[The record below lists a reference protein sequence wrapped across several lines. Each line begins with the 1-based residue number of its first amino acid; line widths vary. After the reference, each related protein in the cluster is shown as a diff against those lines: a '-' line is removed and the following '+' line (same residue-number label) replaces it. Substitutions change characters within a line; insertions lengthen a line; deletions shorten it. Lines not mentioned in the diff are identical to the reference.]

1 MFMKPLEILLSK
13 RWILKNREKELY
25 YQLKD
30 EIGKNRDFLTEKLG
44 YQAIITPNL
53 IKLEKIPSYAQN
65 WMGIQDFSDRLE
77 YIFLCMILMF
87 LEDRDAGEQF
97 VLSMLTEY
105 IQANIKEEQ
114 IDWTIY
120 SYRRHLVK
128 VMKYCVKIGILEID
142 DGSEDSFMKSDEGEV
157 LYQNTGASRYFMKNF
172 SRDISD
178 YHSQGDF
185 LKEEWI
191 GMNED
196 RGIIRRQRVYRS
208 LLISPG
214 IYLNDDTEE
223 DFAYVRHYRGMI
235 EEDLNRFFD
244 CELQV
249 HKTSAFL
256 IMGEDSNLGRSFPE
270 ENTLSDIVLLWCN
283 LFRQKIEDGSIEVP
297 VGEDIVISKQ
307 QFLMISEE
315 CKRRY
320 GNGWIKTYREMTMG
334 EFCKKLKEYMIL
346 MEMIMEK
353 HDQVIVYP
361 IVGKVAGRYP
371 KDFKGGETN
380 E

>member
-1 MFMKPLEILLSK
+1 MKPLEILLSK
-13 RWILKNREKELY
+13 RWILKDREKELY

-30 EIGKNRDFLTEKLG
+30 EIGKSRDFLTEKLG
-44 YQAIITPNL
+44 YQAIITPKL
-53 IKLEKIPSYAQN
+53 IKLEKIPAYAQN
-65 WMGIQDFSDRLE
+65 WMGIQDCSEHLE
-77 YIFLCMILMF
+77 SIFLCMILMF
-87 LEDRDAGEQF
+87 LEDRDAREQF

-142 DGSEDSFMKSDEGEV
+142 DGSEDSFIKSDEGEV

-178 YHSQGDF
+178 YQSQEDF

-208 LLISPG
+208 LLMSPG

-235 EEDLNRFFD
+235 EEELNRFFD

-270 ENTLSDIVLLWCN
+270 GNTLSDIVLLWCN
-283 LFRQKIEDGSIEVP
+283 LFRQKIADGSIEVP
-297 VGEDIVISKQ
+297 AGEDIVISRQ
-307 QFLMISEE
+307 QFLTISEE
-315 CKRRY
+315 CKRQY
-320 GNGWIKTYREMTMG
+320 GSGWIKTYREMTMG
-334 EFCKKLKEYMIL
+334 EFCKKLKEYMIF

-353 HDQVIVYP
+353 YDQIIVYP
-361 IVGKVAGRYP
+361 IVGKVAGCYP
-371 KDFKGGETN
+371 KDFKGCETN

>member
-1 MFMKPLEILLSK
+1 MKPLEILLSK
-13 RWILKNREKELY
+13 RWILKDREKELY

-30 EIGKNRDFLTEKLG
+30 EIGKSRDFLTEKLG

-53 IKLEKIPSYAQN
+53 IKLEKIPAYAQN

-178 YHSQGDF
+178 YQSREDF

-208 LLISPG
+208 LLMSPG

-235 EEDLNRFFD
+235 EEELDRFFD

-283 LFRQKIEDGSIEVP
+283 LFRQKIADRSVEVP
-297 VGEDIVISKQ
+297 AGEDIVISRQ

-315 CKRRY
+315 CKRQY
-320 GNGWIKTYREMTMG
+320 GSGWIKTYREMTMG

-353 HDQVIVYP
+353 YDQIIVYP
-361 IVGKVAGRYP
+361 IVGKVAGCYP

>member
-1 MFMKPLEILLSK
+1 MKPLEVLLSK
-13 RWILKNREKELY
+13 RWILKNRDKELY

-30 EIGKNRDFLTEKLG
+30 GIGKSRDFLTEKLG
-44 YQAIITPNL
+44 YQAIVTPNL
-53 IKLEKIPSYAQN
+53 IKLEKIPAYAQN
-65 WMGIQDFSDRLE
+65 WMGIQEFSDHLE

-87 LEDRDAGEQF
+87 LEERDSGEQF

-105 IQANIKEEQ
+105 IQGNIKEEQ

-128 VMKYCVKIGILEID
+128 VMKYCVKVGILEID
-142 DGSEDSFMKSDEGEV
+142 DGSEDNFMKSDEGEV

-178 YHSQGDF
+178 YQKQEDF

-208 LLISPG
+208 LLMSPG

-235 EEDLNRFFD
+235 QEELDRFFD

-256 IMGEDSNLGRSFPE
+256 VMGEDSNLGKSFPE
-270 ENTLSDIVLLWCN
+270 ENTLSDIVLLWCG
-283 LFRQKIEDGSIEVP
+283 LFRQKINDGDIEVP
-297 VGEDIVISKQ
+297 VGEDIVISTQ
-307 QFLMISEE
+307 QFVAISEE

-334 EFCKKLKEYMIL
+334 EFCNKLKEYMII
-346 MEMIMEK
+346 MEMIKEIY
-353 HDQVIVYP
+353 DQIMVYP
-361 IVGKVAGRYP
+361 IVGKVEGCYP
-371 KDFKGGETN
+371 KDFKGGEAN

>member
-1 MFMKPLEILLSK
+1 MKPLEVLLSK
-13 RWILKNREKELY
+13 RWILKNRDKELY

-30 EIGKNRDFLTEKLG
+30 EIGKSRDFLTEKLG
-44 YQAIITPNL
+44 YQAIVTPNL
-53 IKLEKIPSYAQN
+53 IKLEKIPAYAQN
-65 WMGIQDFSDRLE
+65 WMGIQEFSDHLE

-87 LEDRDAGEQF
+87 LEERDSGEQF

-105 IQANIKEEQ
+105 IQENIKEEQ

-120 SYRRHLVK
+120 SYRRYLVK
-128 VMKYCVKIGILEID
+128 VMKYCVKVGILEID
-142 DGSEDSFMKSDEGEV
+142 DGSEDNFMKSDEGEV

-178 YHSQGDF
+178 YQKQEDF

-208 LLISPG
+208 LLMSPG

-235 EEDLNRFFD
+235 QEELNRFFD

-256 IMGEDSNLGRSFPE
+256 VMGEDSNLGKSFPE
-270 ENTLSDIVLLWCN
+270 ENTLSDIVLLWCG
-283 LFRQKIEDGSIEVP
+283 LFRQKINDGDIEVP
-297 VGEDIVISKQ
+297 IGEDIVISTQ
-307 QFLMISEE
+307 QFVAISEE

-334 EFCKKLKEYMIL
+334 EFCNKLKEYMII
-346 MEMIMEK
+346 MEMIKEIY
-353 HDQVIVYP
+353 DQIMVYP
-361 IVGKVAGRYP
+361 IVGKVEGCYP
-371 KDFKGGETN
+371 KDFKGGEAN

>member
-1 MFMKPLEILLSK
+1 MKPLEVLLSK
-13 RWILKNREKELY
+13 RWILKNRDKELY

-30 EIGKNRDFLTEKLG
+30 EIGKSRNFLTEKLG
-44 YQAIITPNL
+44 YQAIVTPNL
-53 IKLEKIPSYAQN
+53 IKLEKIPAYAQN
-65 WMGIQDFSDRLE
+65 WMGIQEFSDPLE
-77 YIFLCMILMF
+77 YVFLCMILMF
-87 LEDRDAGEQF
+87 LEERDSGDQF
-97 VLSMLTEY
+97 VLSTLTEY
-105 IQANIKEEQ
+105 IQANTKEEQ

-128 VMKYCVKIGILEID
+128 VMKYCVKVGILEIN

-157 LYQNTGASRYFMKNF
+157 LYQNTGSSRYFMKNF
-172 SRDISD
+172 SRDISN
-178 YHSQGDF
+178 YQKQEDF

-208 LLISPG
+208 LLMSPG

-223 DFAYVRHYRGMI
+223 DFAYVRHYRSMI
-235 EEDLNRFFD
+235 QEELDRFFD

-256 IMGEDSNLGRSFPE
+256 VMGEDSNLGRSFPE
-270 ENTLSDIVLLWCN
+270 ENTLSDIVLLWCG
-283 LFRQKIEDGSIEVP
+283 LFREKIDNGDIEVP
-297 VGEDIVISKQ
+297 VGEDIVISTQ
-307 QFLMISEE
+307 QFVAISEE
-315 CKRRY
+315 SKRRY

-334 EFCKKLKEYMIL
+334 EFCSKLKEYMIV
-346 MEMIMEK
+346 MEMVKETYDQIM
-353 HDQVIVYP
+353 VYP
-361 IVGKVAGRYP
+361 IVGKVAGCYP
-371 KDFKGGETN
+371 KDFKGGEAN

>member
-1 MFMKPLEILLSK
+1 MKPLEILLSK
-13 RWILKNREKELY
+13 RWILKDREKELY

-30 EIGKNRDFLTEKLG
+30 EIGKSRDFLTEKLG

-53 IKLEKIPSYAQN
+53 IKLEKIPAYAQN
-65 WMGIQDFSDRLE
+65 WMGIQDFSDHLE

-87 LEDRDAGEQF
+87 LEDRDAREQF

-142 DGSEDSFMKSDEGEV
+142 DGSEDSFIKSDEGEV

-178 YHSQGDF
+178 YQSQEDF

-208 LLISPG
+208 LLMSPG

-235 EEDLNRFFD
+235 EEELNRFFD

-283 LFRQKIEDGSIEVP
+283 LFRQKIADGSIEVP
-297 VGEDIVISKQ
+297 AGEDIVISRQ
-307 QFLMISEE
+307 QFLTISEE
-315 CKRRY
+315 CKRQY
-320 GNGWIKTYREMTMG
+320 GSGWIKTYREMTMG
-334 EFCKKLKEYMIL
+334 EFCKKLKEYMIF

-353 HDQVIVYP
+353 YDQIIVYP
-361 IVGKVAGRYP
+361 IVGKVAGCYP

>member
-1 MFMKPLEILLSK
+1 MKPLEILLSK
-13 RWILKNREKELY
+13 RWILKDREKELY

-30 EIGKNRDFLTEKLG
+30 EIGKSRDFLTEKLG
-44 YQAIITPNL
+44 YQAIITQNL
-53 IKLEKIPSYAQN
+53 IKLEKIPAYAQN
-65 WMGIQDFSDRLE
+65 WMGIQDFSDHLE

-87 LEDRDAGEQF
+87 LEDRDAREQF

-142 DGSEDSFMKSDEGEV
+142 DGSEDSFIKSDEGEV

-178 YHSQGDF
+178 YQSQEDF

-191 GMNED
+191 GMNEN

-208 LLISPG
+208 LLMSPG

-235 EEDLNRFFD
+235 EEELNRFFD

-283 LFRQKIEDGSIEVP
+283 LFRQKIADGSIEVP
-297 VGEDIVISKQ
+297 AGEDIVISRQ
-307 QFLMISEE
+307 QFLTISEE
-315 CKRRY
+315 CKRQY
-320 GNGWIKTYREMTMG
+320 GSGWIKTYREMTMG
-334 EFCKKLKEYMIL
+334 EFCKKLKEYMIF

-353 HDQVIVYP
+353 YDQIIVYP
-361 IVGKVAGRYP
+361 IVGKVAGCYP

>member
-1 MFMKPLEILLSK
+1 MKPLEILLSK
-13 RWILKNREKELY
+13 RWILKDREKELY

-30 EIGKNRDFLTEKLG
+30 EIGKSRDFLTENLG

-53 IKLEKIPSYAQN
+53 IKLEKIPAYAQN
-65 WMGIQDFSDRLE
+65 WMGIQDFSDHLE

-87 LEDRDAGEQF
+87 LEDRDAREQF

-142 DGSEDSFMKSDEGEV
+142 DGSEDSFIKSDEGEV

-178 YHSQGDF
+178 YQSQEDF

-208 LLISPG
+208 LLMSPG

-235 EEDLNRFFD
+235 EEELNRFFD

-270 ENTLSDIVLLWCN
+270 GNTLSDIVLLWCN
-283 LFRQKIEDGSIEVP
+283 LFRQKIADGSIEVP
-297 VGEDIVISKQ
+297 AGEDIVISRQ
-307 QFLMISEE
+307 QFLTISEE
-315 CKRRY
+315 CKRQY
-320 GNGWIKTYREMTMG
+320 GSGWIKTYREMTMG
-334 EFCKKLKEYMIL
+334 EFCKKLKEYMIF

-353 HDQVIVYP
+353 YDQIIVYP
-361 IVGKVAGRYP
+361 IVGKVAGCYP

>member
-1 MFMKPLEILLSK
+1 MKPLEVLLSK
-13 RWILKNREKELY
+13 RWILKNRDKELY

-30 EIGKNRDFLTEKLG
+30 EIGKSRDFLTEKLG
-44 YQAIITPNL
+44 YQAIVTPNL
-53 IKLEKIPSYAQN
+53 IKLEKIPAYAQN
-65 WMGIQDFSDRLE
+65 WMGIQEFSDHLE

-87 LEDRDAGEQF
+87 LEERDSGEQF

-105 IQANIKEEQ
+105 IQGNIKEEQ

-120 SYRRHLVK
+120 NYRRHLVK
-128 VMKYCVKIGILEID
+128 VMKYCVKVGILEID
-142 DGSEDSFMKSDEGEV
+142 DGSEDNFMKSDEGEV

-178 YHSQGDF
+178 YQKQEDF

-208 LLISPG
+208 LLMSPG

-235 EEDLNRFFD
+235 QEELDRFFD

-256 IMGEDSNLGRSFPE
+256 VMGEDSNLGKSFPE
-270 ENTLSDIVLLWCN
+270 ENTLSDIVLLWCR
-283 LFRQKIEDGSIEVP
+283 LFRQKINDGDIEVP
-297 VGEDIVISKQ
+297 VGEDIVISTQ
-307 QFLMISEE
+307 QFVAISEE

-334 EFCKKLKEYMIL
+334 EFCNKLKEYMII
-346 MEMIMEK
+346 MEMIKEIY
-353 HDQVIVYP
+353 DQIMIYP
-361 IVGKVAGRYP
+361 IVGKVEGCYP
-371 KDFKGGETN
+371 KDFKGGEAN

>member
-1 MFMKPLEILLSK
+1 MKPLEILLSK
-13 RWILKNREKELY
+13 RWILKDREKELY

-30 EIGKNRDFLTEKLG
+30 EIGKSRDFLTEKLG

-53 IKLEKIPSYAQN
+53 IKLEKIPAYAQN
-65 WMGIQDFSDRLE
+65 WMGIQDFSDHLE

-142 DGSEDSFMKSDEGEV
+142 DGSEDSFMKSDEGEI
-157 LYQNTGASRYFMKNF
+157 LYQNTGSSRYFMKNF

-178 YHSQGDF
+178 YQSQEDF

-208 LLISPG
+208 LLMSPG

-235 EEDLNRFFD
+235 EEELNRFFD

-283 LFRQKIEDGSIEVP
+283 LFRQKIADGSIEVP
-297 VGEDIVISKQ
+297 AGEDIVISRQ
-307 QFLMISEE
+307 QFLTISEE
-315 CKRRY
+315 CKRQY
-320 GNGWIKTYREMTMG
+320 GSGWIKTYREMTMG
-334 EFCKKLKEYMIL
+334 EFCKKLKEYMIF

-353 HDQVIVYP
+353 YDQIIVYP
-361 IVGKVAGRYP
+361 IVGKVAGCYP

>member
-1 MFMKPLEILLSK
+1 MKPLEILLSK
-13 RWILKNREKELY
+13 RWILKDREKELY

-30 EIGKNRDFLTEKLG
+30 EIGKSRDFLTEKLG

-53 IKLEKIPSYAQN
+53 IKLEKIPAYAQN

-128 VMKYCVKIGILEID
+128 VMKYCVKIGILQID

-178 YHSQGDF
+178 YQSQEDF

-208 LLISPG
+208 LLMSPG
-214 IYLNDDTEE
+214 IYLNDATEE

-235 EEDLNRFFD
+235 EEELNRFFD

-283 LFRQKIEDGSIEVP
+283 LFRQKIADGSVEVP
-297 VGEDIVISKQ
+297 AGEDIVISMQ

-315 CKRRY
+315 CKRQY
-320 GNGWIKTYREMTMG
+320 GSGWIKTYREMTMG
-334 EFCKKLKEYMIL
+334 EFCKKLKEYMIF

-353 HDQVIVYP
+353 YDQIIVYP
-361 IVGKVAGRYP
+361 IVGKVAGCYP

>member
-1 MFMKPLEILLSK
+1 MKPLEILLSK
-13 RWILKNREKELY
+13 RWILKDREKELY

-30 EIGKNRDFLTEKLG
+30 EIGKSRDFLTEKLG

-53 IKLEKIPSYAQN
+53 IKLEKIPAYAQN

-128 VMKYCVKIGILEID
+128 VMKYCVKLGILEID

-178 YHSQGDF
+178 YHSQEDF

-196 RGIIRRQRVYRS
+196 R
-208 LLISPG
+208 
-214 IYLNDDTEE
+214 
-223 DFAYVRHYRGMI
+223 VRHYRGMI
-235 EEDLNRFFD
+235 EEELNRFFD

-283 LFRQKIEDGSIEVP
+283 LFRQKIADGSIEVP
-297 VGEDIVISKQ
+297 AGEDIVISRQ

-315 CKRRY
+315 CKRQY
-320 GNGWIKTYREMTMG
+320 GSGWIKTYREMTMG

-353 HDQVIVYP
+353 YDQIIVYP
-361 IVGKVAGRYP
+361 IVGKVAGCYP

>member
-1 MFMKPLEILLSK
+1 MKPLEILLSK
-13 RWILKNREKELY
+13 RWILKDREKELY

-30 EIGKNRDFLTEKLG
+30 EMGKSRDFLTEKLG

-53 IKLEKIPSYAQN
+53 IRLEKIPAYAQN

-128 VMKYCVKIGILEID
+128 VMKYCVKIGILQID

-178 YHSQGDF
+178 YQSQEDF

-208 LLISPG
+208 LLMSPG

-235 EEDLNRFFD
+235 EEELNRFFD

-283 LFRQKIEDGSIEVP
+283 LFRQKIADGSVEVP
-297 VGEDIVISKQ
+297 AGEDIVISMQ

-315 CKRRY
+315 CKRQY
-320 GNGWIKTYREMTMG
+320 GSGWIKTYREMTMG
-334 EFCKKLKEYMIL
+334 EFCKKLKEYMIF

-353 HDQVIVYP
+353 YDQIIVYP
-361 IVGKVAGRYP
+361 IVGKVAGCYP

>member
-1 MFMKPLEILLSK
+1 MKPLEILLSK
-13 RWILKNREKELY
+13 RWILKDREKELY

-30 EIGKNRDFLTEKLG
+30 EIGKSRDFLTEKLG

-53 IKLEKIPSYAQN
+53 IKLEKIPAYAQN

-128 VMKYCVKIGILEID
+128 VMKYCVKLGILEID

-178 YHSQGDF
+178 YQSQEDF

-196 RGIIRRQRVYRS
+196 RGIIRRQRVYRA
-208 LLISPG
+208 LLMSPG

-235 EEDLNRFFD
+235 EEELNRFFD

-283 LFRQKIEDGSIEVP
+283 LFRQKIADGSIEVP
-297 VGEDIVISKQ
+297 AGEDIVISRQ

-315 CKRRY
+315 CKRQY
-320 GNGWIKTYREMTMG
+320 GSGWIKTYREMTMG

-353 HDQVIVYP
+353 YDQIIVYP
-361 IVGKVAGRYP
+361 IVGKVAGCYP

>member
-1 MFMKPLEILLSK
+1 MKPLEMLLSK
-13 RWILKNREKELY
+13 RWILKDREKELY

-30 EIGKNRDFLTEKLG
+30 EIGKSRDFLTEKLG

-53 IKLEKIPSYAQN
+53 IKLEKIPAYAQN
-65 WMGIQDFSDRLE
+65 WMGIQDFSDHLE

-157 LYQNTGASRYFMKNF
+157 LYQNTGSSRYFMKNF

-178 YHSQGDF
+178 YQSQEDF

-208 LLISPG
+208 LLMSPG

-235 EEDLNRFFD
+235 EEELNRFFD

-283 LFRQKIEDGSIEVP
+283 LFRQKIADGSIEVP
-297 VGEDIVISKQ
+297 AGEDIVISRQ
-307 QFLMISEE
+307 QFLTISEE
-315 CKRRY
+315 CKRQY
-320 GNGWIKTYREMTMG
+320 GSGWIKTYREMTMG
-334 EFCKKLKEYMIL
+334 EFCKKLKEYMIF

-353 HDQVIVYP
+353 YDQIIVYP
-361 IVGKVAGRYP
+361 IVGKVAGCYP

>member
-283 LFRQKIEDGSIEVP
+283 LFRQKIEDGNIEVP

>member
-1 MFMKPLEILLSK
+1 MKPLEVLLSK
-13 RWILKNREKELY
+13 RWILKNRDKELY

-30 EIGKNRDFLTEKLG
+30 EIGKSRDFLTEKLG
-44 YQAIITPNL
+44 YQAIVTPNL
-53 IKLEKIPSYAQN
+53 IKLEKIPAYAQN
-65 WMGIQDFSDRLE
+65 WMGIQEFSDHLE

-87 LEDRDAGEQF
+87 LEERDSGEQF

-105 IQANIKEEQ
+105 IQGNIKEEQ

-120 SYRRHLVK
+120 NYRRHLVK
-128 VMKYCVKIGILEID
+128 VMKYCVKVGILEID
-142 DGSEDSFMKSDEGEV
+142 DGSEDNFMKSDEGEV

-178 YHSQGDF
+178 YQKQEDF

-208 LLISPG
+208 LLMSPG

-235 EEDLNRFFD
+235 QEELDRFFD

-256 IMGEDSNLGRSFPE
+256 VMGEDSNLGKSFPE
-270 ENTLSDIVLLWCN
+270 ENTLSDIVLLWCG
-283 LFRQKIEDGSIEVP
+283 LFRQKINDRDIEVP
-297 VGEDIVISKQ
+297 VGEDIVISTQ
-307 QFLMISEE
+307 QFVAISEE

-334 EFCKKLKEYMIL
+334 EFCNKLKEYMII
-346 MEMIMEK
+346 MEMIKEIY
-353 HDQVIVYP
+353 DQIMIYP
-361 IVGKVAGRYP
+361 IVGKVEGCYP
-371 KDFKGGETN
+371 KDFKGGEAN

>member
-1 MFMKPLEILLSK
+1 MKPLEVLLSK
-13 RWILKNREKELY
+13 RWILKNRDKELY

-30 EIGKNRDFLTEKLG
+30 EIGKSRDFLTEKLG
-44 YQAIITPNL
+44 YQAIVTPNL
-53 IKLEKIPSYAQN
+53 IKLEKIPAYAQN
-65 WMGIQDFSDRLE
+65 WMGIQEFSDHLE

-87 LEDRDAGEQF
+87 LEERDLGEQF

-105 IQANIKEEQ
+105 IQGNIKEEQ

-128 VMKYCVKIGILEID
+128 VMKYCVKVGILEID
-142 DGSEDSFMKSDEGEV
+142 DGSEDNFMKSDEGEV

-178 YHSQGDF
+178 YQKQEDF

-208 LLISPG
+208 LLMSPG

-235 EEDLNRFFD
+235 QEELDRFFD

-256 IMGEDSNLGRSFPE
+256 VMGEDSNLGKSFPE
-270 ENTLSDIVLLWCN
+270 ENTLSDIVLLWCG
-283 LFRQKIEDGSIEVP
+283 LFRQKINDGDIEVP
-297 VGEDIVISKQ
+297 IGEDIVISTQ
-307 QFLMISEE
+307 QFVAISEE

-320 GNGWIKTYREMTMG
+320 GNGWIKTYKEMTMG
-334 EFCKKLKEYMIL
+334 EFCNKLKEYMII
-346 MEMIMEK
+346 MEMIKEIY
-353 HDQVIVYP
+353 DQIMVYP
-361 IVGKVAGRYP
+361 IVGKVEGCYP
-371 KDFKGGETN
+371 KDFKGGEAN

>member
-1 MFMKPLEILLSK
+1 MKPLEVLLSK
-13 RWILKNREKELY
+13 RWILKNRDKELY

-30 EIGKNRDFLTEKLG
+30 EIGKSRDFLTEKLG
-44 YQAIITPNL
+44 YQAIVTPNL
-53 IKLEKIPSYAQN
+53 IKLEKIPAYAQN
-65 WMGIQDFSDRLE
+65 WMGIQEFSNHLE

-87 LEDRDAGEQF
+87 LEERDSGEQF

-105 IQANIKEEQ
+105 IQGNIKEEQ

-120 SYRRHLVK
+120 NYRRHLVK
-128 VMKYCVKIGILEID
+128 VMKYCVKVGILEID
-142 DGSEDSFMKSDEGEV
+142 DGSEDNFMKSDEGEV

-178 YHSQGDF
+178 YQKQEDF

-208 LLISPG
+208 LLMSPG

-235 EEDLNRFFD
+235 QEELDRFFD

-256 IMGEDSNLGRSFPE
+256 VMGEDSNLGKSFPE
-270 ENTLSDIVLLWCN
+270 ENTLSDIVLLWCG
-283 LFRQKIEDGSIEVP
+283 LFRQKINDGDIEVP
-297 VGEDIVISKQ
+297 VGEDIVISTQ
-307 QFLMISEE
+307 QFVAISEE

-334 EFCKKLKEYMIL
+334 EFCNKLKEYMII
-346 MEMIMEK
+346 MEMIKEIY
-353 HDQVIVYP
+353 DQIMIYP
-361 IVGKVAGRYP
+361 IVGKVEGCYP
-371 KDFKGGETN
+371 KDFKGGEAN

>member
-1 MFMKPLEILLSK
+1 MKPLEILLSK
-13 RWILKNREKELY
+13 RWILKDREKELY

-30 EIGKNRDFLTEKLG
+30 EIGKSRDFLTEKLG
-44 YQAIITPNL
+44 YQAIITQNL
-53 IKLEKIPSYAQN
+53 IKLEKIPAYAQN
-65 WMGIQDFSDRLE
+65 WMAIQDFSDHLE

-87 LEDRDAGEQF
+87 LEDRDAREQF

-142 DGSEDSFMKSDEGEV
+142 DGSEDSFIKSDEGEV

-178 YHSQGDF
+178 YQSQEDF

-208 LLISPG
+208 LLMSPG

-235 EEDLNRFFD
+235 EEELNRFFD

-283 LFRQKIEDGSIEVP
+283 LFRQKIADGSIEVP
-297 VGEDIVISKQ
+297 AGEDIVISRQ
-307 QFLMISEE
+307 QFLTISEE
-315 CKRRY
+315 CKRQY
-320 GNGWIKTYREMTMG
+320 GSGWIKTYREMTMG
-334 EFCKKLKEYMIL
+334 EFCKKLKEYMIF

-353 HDQVIVYP
+353 YDQIIVYP
-361 IVGKVAGRYP
+361 IVGKVAGCYP

>member
-1 MFMKPLEILLSK
+1 MKPLEVLLSK
-13 RWILKNREKELY
+13 RWILKNRDKELY

-30 EIGKNRDFLTEKLG
+30 GIGKSRDFLTEKLG

-53 IKLEKIPSYAQN
+53 IKLEKIPAYAQN
-65 WMGIQDFSDRLE
+65 WMGIQEFSDHLE

-87 LEDRDAGEQF
+87 LEERDSGEQF

-105 IQANIKEEQ
+105 IQGNIKEEQ

-128 VMKYCVKIGILEID
+128 VMKYCVKVGILEID
-142 DGSEDSFMKSDEGEV
+142 DGSEDNFMKSDEGEV

-178 YHSQGDF
+178 YQKQEDF

-208 LLISPG
+208 LLMSPG

-235 EEDLNRFFD
+235 QEELNRFFD

-256 IMGEDSNLGRSFPE
+256 VMGEDSNLGKSFPE
-270 ENTLSDIVLLWCN
+270 ENTLSDIVLLWCG
-283 LFRQKIEDGSIEVP
+283 LFRQKINDGDIEVP
-297 VGEDIVISKQ
+297 IGEDIVISTQ
-307 QFLMISEE
+307 QFVAISEE

-334 EFCKKLKEYMIL
+334 EFCNKLKEYMII
-346 MEMIMEK
+346 MEMIKEIY
-353 HDQVIVYP
+353 DQIMVYP
-361 IVGKVAGRYP
+361 IVGKVEGCYP
-371 KDFKGGETN
+371 KDFKGGEAN

>member
-1 MFMKPLEILLSK
+1 MKPLEVLLSK
-13 RWILKNREKELY
+13 RWILKNRDKELY

-30 EIGKNRDFLTEKLG
+30 EIGKSRDFLTEKLG
-44 YQAIITPNL
+44 YQAIVTPNL
-53 IKLEKIPSYAQN
+53 IKLEKIPAYAQN
-65 WMGIQDFSDRLE
+65 WMGIQEFSDHLE

-87 LEDRDAGEQF
+87 LEERDSGEQF

-105 IQANIKEEQ
+105 IQGNIKEEQ

-120 SYRRHLVK
+120 NYRRHLVK
-128 VMKYCVKIGILEID
+128 VMKYCVKVGILEID
-142 DGSEDSFMKSDEGEV
+142 DGSEDNFMKSDEGEV

-178 YHSQGDF
+178 YQKQEDF

-208 LLISPG
+208 LLMSLG

-235 EEDLNRFFD
+235 QEELDRFFD

-256 IMGEDSNLGRSFPE
+256 VMGEDSNLGKSFPE
-270 ENTLSDIVLLWCN
+270 ENTLSDIVLLWCG
-283 LFRQKIEDGSIEVP
+283 LFRQKINDGDIEVP
-297 VGEDIVISKQ
+297 VGEDIVISTQ
-307 QFLMISEE
+307 QFVAISEE

-334 EFCKKLKEYMIL
+334 EFCNKLKEYMII
-346 MEMIMEK
+346 MEMIKEIY
-353 HDQVIVYP
+353 DQIIIYP
-361 IVGKVAGRYP
+361 IVGKVEGCYP
-371 KDFKGGETN
+371 KDFKGGEAN

>member
-1 MFMKPLEILLSK
+1 MKPLEILLSK
-13 RWILKNREKELY
+13 RWILKDREKELY

-30 EIGKNRDFLTEKLG
+30 EIGKSRDFLTEKLG

-53 IKLEKIPSYAQN
+53 IKLEKIPAYAQN

-178 YHSQGDF
+178 YQSQEDF

-235 EEDLNRFFD
+235 EEELNRFFD

-283 LFRQKIEDGSIEVP
+283 LFRQKIADGSIEVP
-297 VGEDIVISKQ
+297 AGEDIVISRQ
-307 QFLMISEE
+307 QFLTISEE
-315 CKRRY
+315 CKRQY
-320 GNGWIKTYREMTMG
+320 GSGWIKTYREMTMG
-334 EFCKKLKEYMIL
+334 EFCKKLKEYMIF

-353 HDQVIVYP
+353 YDQIIVYP
-361 IVGKVAGRYP
+361 IVGKVAGCYP

>member
-1 MFMKPLEILLSK
+1 MKPLEILLSK
-13 RWILKNREKELY
+13 RWILKDREKELY

-30 EIGKNRDFLTEKLG
+30 EIGKSRDFLTEKLG

-53 IKLEKIPSYAQN
+53 IKLEKIPAYAQN

-128 VMKYCVKIGILEID
+128 VMKYCVKLGILEID

-178 YHSQGDF
+178 YHSQEDF

-196 RGIIRRQRVYRS
+196 RGIIRRQRVYRA
-208 LLISPG
+208 LLMSPG

-235 EEDLNRFFD
+235 EEELNRFFD

-256 IMGEDSNLGRSFPE
+256 IMGEDSNLGRAFPE

-283 LFRQKIEDGSIEVP
+283 LFRQKIADGSIEVP
-297 VGEDIVISKQ
+297 AGEDIVISRQ
-307 QFLMISEE
+307 QFLVISEE
-315 CKRRY
+315 CKRQY
-320 GNGWIKTYREMTMG
+320 GSGWIKTYREMTMG

-346 MEMIMEK
+346 IEMIMEK
-353 HDQVIVYP
+353 YDQIIVYP
-361 IVGKVAGRYP
+361 IVGKVAGCYP

>member
-1 MFMKPLEILLSK
+1 MKPLEILLSK
-13 RWILKNREKELY
+13 RWILKDREKELY

-30 EIGKNRDFLTEKLG
+30 EIGKSRDFLTEKLG

-53 IKLEKIPSYAQN
+53 IKLEKIPAYAQN

-178 YHSQGDF
+178 YHSQEDF

-208 LLISPG
+208 LLMSPG

-235 EEDLNRFFD
+235 EEELDRFFD

-283 LFRQKIEDGSIEVP
+283 LFRQKIADRSVEVP
-297 VGEDIVISKQ
+297 AGEDIVISRQ

-315 CKRRY
+315 CKRQY
-320 GNGWIKTYREMTMG
+320 GSGWIKTYREMTMG

-353 HDQVIVYP
+353 YDQIIVYP
-361 IVGKVAGRYP
+361 IVGKVAGCYP

>member
-1 MFMKPLEILLSK
+1 MKPLEVLLSK
-13 RWILKNREKELY
+13 RWILKNRDKELY

-30 EIGKNRDFLTEKLG
+30 EIGKSRDFLTEKLG
-44 YQAIITPNL
+44 YQAIVTPNL
-53 IKLEKIPSYAQN
+53 IKLEKIPAYAQN
-65 WMGIQDFSDRLE
+65 WIGIQEFSDHLE

-87 LEDRDAGEQF
+87 LEERDSGEQF

-105 IQANIKEEQ
+105 IQENIKEEQ

-120 SYRRHLVK
+120 SYRRYLVK
-128 VMKYCVKIGILEID
+128 VMKYCVKVGILEID
-142 DGSEDSFMKSDEGEV
+142 DGSEDNFMKSDEGEV

-178 YHSQGDF
+178 YQKQEDF

-208 LLISPG
+208 LLMSPG

-235 EEDLNRFFD
+235 QEELNRFFD

-256 IMGEDSNLGRSFPE
+256 VMGEDSNLGKSFPE
-270 ENTLSDIVLLWCN
+270 ENTLSDIVLLWCG
-283 LFRQKIEDGSIEVP
+283 LFRQKINDGDIEVP
-297 VGEDIVISKQ
+297 IGEDIVISTQ
-307 QFLMISEE
+307 QFVAISEE

-334 EFCKKLKEYMIL
+334 EFCNKLKEYMII
-346 MEMIMEK
+346 MEMIKEIY
-353 HDQVIVYP
+353 DQIMVYP
-361 IVGKVAGRYP
+361 IVGKVEGCYP
-371 KDFKGGETN
+371 KDFKGGEAN

>member
-1 MFMKPLEILLSK
+1 MKPLEVLLSK
-13 RWILKNREKELY
+13 RWILKNRDKELY

-30 EIGKNRDFLTEKLG
+30 EIGKSRDFLTEKLG
-44 YQAIITPNL
+44 YQAIVTPNL
-53 IKLEKIPSYAQN
+53 IKLEKIPAYAQN
-65 WMGIQDFSDRLE
+65 WMGIQEFSDHLE

-87 LEDRDAGEQF
+87 LEERDSGEQF

-105 IQANIKEEQ
+105 IQGNIKEEQ

-128 VMKYCVKIGILEID
+128 VMKYCVKVGILEID
-142 DGSEDSFMKSDEGEV
+142 DGSEDNFMKSDEGEV

-178 YHSQGDF
+178 YQKQEDF

-208 LLISPG
+208 LLMSPG

-235 EEDLNRFFD
+235 QEELDRFFD

-256 IMGEDSNLGRSFPE
+256 VIGEDSNLGKSFPE
-270 ENTLSDIVLLWCN
+270 ENTLSDIVLLWCG
-283 LFRQKIEDGSIEVP
+283 LFRQKINDGDIEVP
-297 VGEDIVISKQ
+297 IGEDIVISIQ
-307 QFLMISEE
+307 QFVAISEE

-334 EFCKKLKEYMIL
+334 EFCNTLKEYMII
-346 MEMIMEK
+346 MEMIKEIY
-353 HDQVIVYP
+353 DQIMVYP
-361 IVGKVAGRYP
+361 IVGKVEGCYP
-371 KDFKGGETN
+371 KDFKGGEAN

>member
-1 MFMKPLEILLSK
+1 MKPLEVLLSK
-13 RWILKNREKELY
+13 RWILKNRDKELY

-30 EIGKNRDFLTEKLG
+30 EIGKSRDFLTEKLG
-44 YQAIITPNL
+44 YQAIVTPNL
-53 IKLEKIPSYAQN
+53 IKLEKIPAYAQN
-65 WMGIQDFSDRLE
+65 WMGIQEFSDHLE
-77 YIFLCMILMF
+77 YIFLCRILMF
-87 LEDRDAGEQF
+87 LEERDSGEQF

-105 IQANIKEEQ
+105 IQGNIKEEQ

-120 SYRRHLVK
+120 NYRRHLVK
-128 VMKYCVKIGILEID
+128 VMKYCVKVGILEID
-142 DGSEDSFMKSDEGEV
+142 DGSEDNFMKSDEGEV

-178 YHSQGDF
+178 YQKQEDF

-208 LLISPG
+208 LLMSPG

-235 EEDLNRFFD
+235 QEELDRFFD

-256 IMGEDSNLGRSFPE
+256 VMGEDSNLGKSFPE
-270 ENTLSDIVLLWCN
+270 ENTLSDIVLLWCG
-283 LFRQKIEDGSIEVP
+283 LFRQKINDGDIEVP
-297 VGEDIVISKQ
+297 VGEDIVISTQ
-307 QFLMISEE
+307 QFVAISEE

-334 EFCKKLKEYMIL
+334 EFCNKLKEYMII
-346 MEMIMEK
+346 MEMIKEIY
-353 HDQVIVYP
+353 DQIMIYP
-361 IVGKVAGRYP
+361 IVGKVEGCYP
-371 KDFKGGETN
+371 KDFKGGEAN

>member
-1 MFMKPLEILLSK
+1 MKPLEILLSK
-13 RWILKNREKELY
+13 RWILKDREKELY

-30 EIGKNRDFLTEKLG
+30 EIGKSRDFLTEKLG

-53 IKLEKIPSYAQN
+53 IKLEKIPAYAQN

-77 YIFLCMILMF
+77 YIFLSMILMF

-128 VMKYCVKIGILEID
+128 VMKYCVKIGILQID

-178 YHSQGDF
+178 YQSQEDF

-208 LLISPG
+208 LLMSPG

-235 EEDLNRFFD
+235 EEELNRFFD

-283 LFRQKIEDGSIEVP
+283 LFRQKIADGSVEVP
-297 VGEDIVISKQ
+297 AGEDIVISMQ

-315 CKRRY
+315 CKRQY
-320 GNGWIKTYREMTMG
+320 GSGWIKTYREMTMG
-334 EFCKKLKEYMIL
+334 EFCKKLKEYMIF

-353 HDQVIVYP
+353 YDQIIVYP
-361 IVGKVAGRYP
+361 IVGKVAGCYP

>member
-1 MFMKPLEILLSK
+1 MKPLEVLLSK
-13 RWILKNREKELY
+13 RWILKNRDKELY

-30 EIGKNRDFLTEKLG
+30 EIGKSRDFLTEKLG
-44 YQAIITPNL
+44 YQAIVTPNL
-53 IKLEKIPSYAQN
+53 IKLEKIPAYAQN
-65 WMGIQDFSDRLE
+65 WMGIQEFSDHLE

-87 LEDRDAGEQF
+87 LEERDLGEQF

-105 IQANIKEEQ
+105 IQGNIKEEQ

-128 VMKYCVKIGILEID
+128 VMKYCVKVGILEID
-142 DGSEDSFMKSDEGEV
+142 DGSEDNFMKSDEGEV

-178 YHSQGDF
+178 YQKQEDF

-208 LLISPG
+208 LLMSPG

-235 EEDLNRFFD
+235 QEELNRFFD

-256 IMGEDSNLGRSFPE
+256 VMGEDSNLGKSFPE
-270 ENTLSDIVLLWCN
+270 ENTLSDIVLLWCG
-283 LFRQKIEDGSIEVP
+283 LFRQKINDGDIEVP
-297 VGEDIVISKQ
+297 IGEDIVISTQ
-307 QFLMISEE
+307 QFVAISEE

-334 EFCKKLKEYMIL
+334 EFCNKLKEYMII
-346 MEMIMEK
+346 MEMTKEIYDQIM
-353 HDQVIVYP
+353 VYP
-361 IVGKVAGRYP
+361 IVGKVEGCYP
-371 KDFKGGETN
+371 KDFKGGEAN

>member
-1 MFMKPLEILLSK
+1 MKPLEILLSK
-13 RWILKNREKELY
+13 RWILKDREKELY

-30 EIGKNRDFLTEKLG
+30 EIGKSRDFLTEKLG
-44 YQAIITPNL
+44 YQAIITQNL
-53 IKLEKIPSYAQN
+53 LKLEKIPAYAQN
-65 WMGIQDFSDRLE
+65 WMGIQDFSDHLE

-87 LEDRDAGEQF
+87 LEDRDAREQF

-142 DGSEDSFMKSDEGEV
+142 DGSEDSFIKSDEGEV

-178 YHSQGDF
+178 YQSQEDF

-208 LLISPG
+208 LLMSPG

-235 EEDLNRFFD
+235 EEELNRFFD

-283 LFRQKIEDGSIEVP
+283 LFRQKIADGSIEVP
-297 VGEDIVISKQ
+297 AGEDIVISRQ
-307 QFLMISEE
+307 QFLTISEE
-315 CKRRY
+315 CKRQY
-320 GNGWIKTYREMTMG
+320 GSGWIKTYREMTMG
-334 EFCKKLKEYMIL
+334 EFCKKLKEYMIF

-353 HDQVIVYP
+353 YDQIIVYP
-361 IVGKVAGRYP
+361 IVGKVAGCYP

>member
-1 MFMKPLEILLSK
+1 
-13 RWILKNREKELY
+13 
-25 YQLKD
+25 
-30 EIGKNRDFLTEKLG
+30 
-44 YQAIITPNL
+44 
-53 IKLEKIPSYAQN
+53 
-65 WMGIQDFSDRLE
+65 
-77 YIFLCMILMF
+77 
-87 LEDRDAGEQF
+87 
-97 VLSMLTEY
+97 MLTEY
-105 IQANIKEEQ
+105 IQGNIKEEQ

-128 VMKYCVKIGILEID
+128 VMKYCVKVGILEID
-142 DGSEDSFMKSDEGEV
+142 DGSEDNFMKSDEGEV

-178 YHSQGDF
+178 YQKQEDF

-208 LLISPG
+208 LLMSPG

-235 EEDLNRFFD
+235 QEELNRFFD

-256 IMGEDSNLGRSFPE
+256 VMGEDSNLGKSFPE
-270 ENTLSDIVLLWCN
+270 ENTLSDIVLLWCG
-283 LFRQKIEDGSIEVP
+283 LFRQKINDGDIEVP
-297 VGEDIVISKQ
+297 IGEDIVISTQ
-307 QFLMISEE
+307 QFVAISEE

-334 EFCKKLKEYMIL
+334 EFCNKLKEYMII
-346 MEMIMEK
+346 MEMIKEIY
-353 HDQVIVYP
+353 DQIMVYP
-361 IVGKVAGRYP
+361 IVGKVEGCYP
-371 KDFKGGETN
+371 KDFKGGEAN

>member
-1 MFMKPLEILLSK
+1 MKPLEILLSK
-13 RWILKNREKELY
+13 RWILKDREKELY

-30 EIGKNRDFLTEKLG
+30 EIGKSRDFLTEKLE

-53 IKLEKIPSYAQN
+53 IKLEKIPAYAQN

-128 VMKYCVKIGILEID
+128 VMKYCVKLGILEID

-178 YHSQGDF
+178 YHSQEDF

-196 RGIIRRQRVYRS
+196 RGIIRRQRVYRA
-208 LLISPG
+208 LLMSPG

-235 EEDLNRFFD
+235 EEELNRFFD

-283 LFRQKIEDGSIEVP
+283 LFRQKIADGSIEVP
-297 VGEDIVISKQ
+297 AGEDIVISRQ

-315 CKRRY
+315 CKRQY
-320 GNGWIKTYREMTMG
+320 GSGWIKTYREMTMG

-353 HDQVIVYP
+353 YDQIIVYP
-361 IVGKVAGRYP
+361 IVGKVAGCYP

>member
-1 MFMKPLEILLSK
+1 MKPLEVLLSK
-13 RWILKNREKELY
+13 RWILKNRDKELY

-30 EIGKNRDFLTEKLG
+30 EIGKSRDFLTEKLG
-44 YQAIITPNL
+44 YQTIVTPNL
-53 IKLEKIPSYAQN
+53 IKLEKIPAYAQN
-65 WMGIQDFSDRLE
+65 WMGIQEFSDHLE

-87 LEDRDAGEQF
+87 LEERDSGEQF

-105 IQANIKEEQ
+105 IQGNIKEEQ

-120 SYRRHLVK
+120 NYRRHLVK
-128 VMKYCVKIGILEID
+128 VMKYCVKVGILEID
-142 DGSEDSFMKSDEGEV
+142 DGSEDNFMKSDEGEV

-178 YHSQGDF
+178 YQKQEDF

-208 LLISPG
+208 LLMSPG

-235 EEDLNRFFD
+235 QEELDRFFD

-256 IMGEDSNLGRSFPE
+256 VMGEDSNLGKSFPE
-270 ENTLSDIVLLWCN
+270 ENTLSDIVLLWCG
-283 LFRQKIEDGSIEVP
+283 LFRQKINDGDIEVP
-297 VGEDIVISKQ
+297 VGEDIVISTQ
-307 QFLMISEE
+307 QFVAISEE

-334 EFCKKLKEYMIL
+334 EFCNKLKEYMII
-346 MEMIMEK
+346 MEMIKEIY
-353 HDQVIVYP
+353 DQIMIYP
-361 IVGKVAGRYP
+361 IVGKVEGCYP
-371 KDFKGGETN
+371 KDFKGGEAN

>member
-1 MFMKPLEILLSK
+1 MKPLEILLSK
-13 RWILKNREKELY
+13 RWILKDREKELY

-30 EIGKNRDFLTEKLG
+30 EIGKSRDFLTEKLG

-53 IKLEKIPSYAQN
+53 IKLEKIPAYAQN

-128 VMKYCVKIGILEID
+128 VMKYCVKLGILEID

-178 YHSQGDF
+178 YHSQEDF

-196 RGIIRRQRVYRS
+196 RGIIRRQRVYRA
-208 LLISPG
+208 LLMSPG

-235 EEDLNRFFD
+235 EEELNRFFD

-283 LFRQKIEDGSIEVP
+283 LFRQKIADGSIEVP
-297 VGEDIVISKQ
+297 AGEDIVISRQ

-315 CKRRY
+315 CKRQY
-320 GNGWIKTYREMTMG
+320 GSGWIKTYREMTMG
-334 EFCKKLKEYMIL
+334 EFCKKLKEYMIF
-346 MEMIMEK
+346 MEMIKEK
-353 HDQVIVYP
+353 YDQIIVYS
-361 IVGKVAGRYP
+361 IVGKVAGCYP